1 MRTVWDIITIFDIL
15 FCQDSN
21 FSQMIEIPAVPCPV
35 FDRVG
40 FLRLTSDVNSG
51 VHGRFFFRLPTLA
64 REDFVQQRLI

>member
-1 MRTVWDIITIFDIL
+1 
-15 FCQDSN
+15 
-21 FSQMIEIPAVPCPV
+21 MIEIPAVYCPV

-40 FLRLTSDVNSG
+40 FLRLTSDVDSG